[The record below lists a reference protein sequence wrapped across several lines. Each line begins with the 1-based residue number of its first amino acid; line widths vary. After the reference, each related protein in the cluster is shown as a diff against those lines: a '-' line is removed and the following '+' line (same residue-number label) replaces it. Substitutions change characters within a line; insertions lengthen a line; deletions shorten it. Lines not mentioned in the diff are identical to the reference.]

1 MTTMLIFNLLL
12 LISTGVVAMTYLTA
26 TNSHGKFVQKKN
38 LSKNDSIYYKINNGS
53 SKTYKRGFGL
63 FVNAIKSLFK
73 KLFRKRKLSPS
84 GTTSPSKT
92 TSPRKPFK
100 LRKTG
105 STFVEFME
113 PKSSSSSSSFTSSNS
128 FKS

>member
-12 LISTGVVAMTYLTA
+12 LISTGVAAMTYLTA

-38 LSKNDSIYYKINNGS
+38 LSENDSIYYKINNGS
-53 SKTYKRGFGL
+53 SKTYKRGFDFSTDVVGN
-63 FVNAIKSLFK
+63 VKSIGRS
-73 KLFRKRKLSPS
+73 FRRVCRGHKSV
-84 GTTSPSKT
+84 GKT

-100 LRKTG
+100 SRKTG
-105 STFVEFME
+105 STSVEFME
-113 PKSSSSSSSFTSSNS
+113 PKSSSSPSSFTSSNS